1 MALLQVDFFSE
12 VLGMCTQMSV
22 ILPQRTRRQIGMT
35 GAVREGKYPAV
46 FLLHGMTDDH
56 TTWCRRTSIERYVSE
71 LGIAVV
77 MPEVHLGWYTDTKY
91 GMRYQTYISRE
102 LPGICREFFP
112 NISYKKEDILAA
124 GVSMG
129 GYGAWKAA
137 LDGSENFGAGAA
149 LSGALDLAASLERH
163 RQEEP
168 EEQAFWN
175 GIFGSGESV
184 RGSDNDLWELAAE
197 RKATEKEMPRLY
209 AWCGRQDF
217 LYEDNLHTWEH
228 MKELGIEVTVK
239 ESEGSH
245 TWDCWDEQIQDVLK
259 WWMDR

>member
-22 ILPQRTRRQIGMT
+22 ILPQRTSRQIGMT
-35 GAVREGKYPAV
+35 GTVREGKYPAV

-71 LGIAVV
+71 LGIAVI
-77 MPEVHLGWYTDTKY
+77 MPEVQLGWYTDTKY
-91 GMRYQTYISRE
+91 GMCYQTFLCRE

-112 NISYKKEDILAA
+112 NISDKKEDILAA

>member
-22 ILPQRTRRQIGMT
+22 ILPQRTSRQIGMT
-35 GAVREGKYPAV
+35 GTVREGKYPAV
-46 FLLHGMTDDH
+46 FLLHGM

-71 LGIAVV
+71 LGIAVI
-77 MPEVHLGWYTDTKY
+77 MPEVQLGWYTDTKY
-91 GMRYQTYISRE
+91 GMRYQTFLCRE

-112 NISYKKEDILAA
+112 NISDRKEDILAA

-197 RKATEKEMPRLY
+197 RKASEKEMPRLY

-228 MKELGIEVTVK
+228 MKKLGIEVTVK

-245 TWDCWDEQIQDVLK
+245 TWDCWDEQIRDVLK

>member
-22 ILPQRTRRQIGMT
+22 ILPQRTSRQIGMT
-35 GAVREGKYPAV
+35 GTVREGKYPAV

-71 LGIAVV
+71 LGIAVI
-77 MPEVHLGWYTDTKY
+77 MPEVQLGWYTDTKY
-91 GMRYQTYISRE
+91 GMRYQTFLCRE

-112 NISYKKEDILAA
+112 NISDKKEDILAA

-184 RGSDNDLWELAAE
+184 RRSDNEI
-197 RKATEKEMPRLY
+197 
-209 AWCGRQDF
+209 GRA
-217 LYEDNLHTWEH
+217 H
-228 MKELGIEVTVK
+228 V
-239 ESEGSH
+239 
-245 TWDCWDEQIQDVLK
+245 
-259 WWMDR
+259 

>member
-112 NISYKKEDILAA
+112 NISERKEDILAA

-137 LDGSENFGAGAA
+137 LDGSEN
-149 LSGALDLAASLERH
+149 
-163 RQEEP
+163 
-168 EEQAFWN
+168 
-175 GIFGSGESV
+175 SV
-184 RGSDNDLWELAAE
+184 RRQRCRGLWIL
-197 RKATEKEMPRLY
+197 RQPGKDTGRRSRIRRCSGTESSEAGRL
-209 AWCGRQDF
+209 
-217 LYEDNLHTWEH
+217 
-228 MKELGIEVTVK
+228 
-239 ESEGSH
+239 
-245 TWDCWDEQIQDVLK
+245 
-259 WWMDR
+259 

>member
-22 ILPQRTRRQIGMT
+22 ILPQRTSRQIGMT
-35 GAVREGKYPAV
+35 GTVREGKYPAV

-71 LGIAVV
+71 LGIAVI
-77 MPEVHLGWYTDTKY
+77 MPEVQLGWYTDTKY
-91 GMRYQTYISRE
+91 GMRYQTFLCRE

-112 NISYKKEDILAA
+112 NISDKKEDILAA

-163 RQEEP
+163 TQEEP

-259 WWMDR
+259 WLMDR

>member
-22 ILPQRTRRQIGMT
+22 ILPQRTSRQIGMT
-35 GAVREGKYPAV
+35 GTVREGKYPAV

-71 LGIAVV
+71 LGIAVI
-77 MPEVHLGWYTDTKY
+77 MPEVQLGWYTDTKY
-91 GMRYQTYISRE
+91 GMRYQTFLCRE

-112 NISYKKEDILAA
+112 NISDRKEDILAA

-217 LYEDNLHTWEH
+217 LYEDNLHT
-228 MKELGIEVTVK
+228 LGAHERT
-239 ESEGSH
+239 GN
-245 TWDCWDEQIQDVLK
+245 
-259 WWMDR
+259 

>member
-22 ILPQRTRRQIGMT
+22 ILPQRTSRQIGMT
-35 GAVREGKYPAV
+35 GTVREGKYPAV

-71 LGIAVV
+71 LGIAVI
-77 MPEVHLGWYTDTKY
+77 MPEVQLGWYTDTKY
-91 GMRYQTYISRE
+91 GMRYQTFLCRE

-112 NISYKKEDILAA
+112 NISDRKEDILAA

-137 LDGSENFGAGAA
+137 LDDSENFGAGAA

-163 RQEEP
+163 RQEKP

-197 RKATEKEMPRLY
+197 RKASGKEMPRLY

>member
-1 MALLQVDFFSE
+1 MVYRHK
-12 VLGMCTQMSV
+12 VRMC
-22 ILPQRTRRQIGMT
+22 
-35 GAVREGKYPAV
+35 
-46 FLLHGMTDDH
+46 
-56 TTWCRRTSIERYVSE
+56 
-71 LGIAVV
+71 
-77 MPEVHLGWYTDTKY
+77 
-91 GMRYQTYISRE
+91 YQTFLCRE

-112 NISYKKEDILAA
+112 NISDKKEDILAA